1 MRDHIYNYF
10 KGLVWRELI
19 SLSVLFEDGIDTIKH
34 LINVIDKN
42 KYAETTIDYLIHACN
57 LKRNY
62 YCKRTY
68 LVEAEDD
75 FATYIIKLAMENKD
89 KASSEFVSYI
99 MEREPENT
107 YQNKYCEIDRS
118 MACSQLYGYAA
129 LAKVLDLDD
138 SPLKNHIKYPYRLA
152 HYKREMKF
160 YPEKML
166 DIPKL
171 EYKKGIPEH
180 PSLEQIIPYHF
191 HESVNELI
199 HDYRNM
205 DDVNNFFKKHRWI
218 YDVCRKDELLKMKKE
233 DEKRTIG
240 LLLIYLLTDERFI
253 FVFED
258 EEDLEQAYLYK
269 GMWPDIKTR
278 GVYFDG
284 IPENPS
290 LEEIIPYHFHESVNE
305 LIHDYRNM
313 DDVDKFFE
321 KHWWIYDVCYTD
333 EFLRMKK
340 EDEEG
345 TIGLLL
351 IYLLTD
357 ERFIFV
363 FEDEEDLEQAYLYKG
378 MWPDIKTRGVYF
390 DIPGSLYKGMW
401 PDIKTRGVY
410 FDIPGSQFYIAY
422 IPASSKLKTFF
433 GIKMIDIKDEKEL
446 EDYQEELKPF
456 IS

>member
-1 MRDHIYNYF
+1 MKEMIDKRFTKEELEESLEFHMEVINDCATDIKANKEKLESFKDEEQDLDLLYYIESYSSTLAFHNVLAIGCKYVLGYSAEELHESYKLMRNHIHNVF
-10 KGLVWRELI
+10 EGLVWEQLI
-19 SLSVLFEDGIDTIKH
+19 SLSVLFEDGIDTIKS
-34 LINVIDKN
+34 LINNVIDKN
-42 KYAETTIDYLIHACN
+42 KYADTTIDYLIHACN
-57 LKRNY
+57 LRRNY

-68 LVEAEDD
+68 LIEAEYD
-75 FATYIIKLAMENKD
+75 FATYIVKLAMKD
-89 KASSEFVSYI
+89 KEKASSKFVSYI
-99 MEREPENT
+99 KEVEPENI
-107 YQNKYCEIDRS
+107 YLNEFSGINRS

-180 PSLEQIIPYHF
+180 PSLEKIIPYYF

-205 DDVNNFFKKHRWI
+205 DDVDKFFKKHWRI
-218 YDVCRKDELLKMKKE
+218 RDAFDIDEFLNMKKE

-240 LLLIYLLTDERFI
+240 LLLIYLLSDNGFI

-269 GMWPDIKTR
+269 GMWPDRRTR
-278 GVYFDG
+278 GIV
-284 IPENPS
+284 
-290 LEEIIPYHFHESVNE
+290 
-305 LIHDYRNM
+305 
-313 DDVDKFFE
+313 
-321 KHWWIYDVCYTD
+321 
-333 EFLRMKK
+333 
-340 EDEEG
+340 
-345 TIGLLL
+345 
-351 IYLLTD
+351 
-357 ERFIFV
+357 
-363 FEDEEDLEQAYLYKG
+363 
-378 MWPDIKTRGVYF
+378 
-390 DIPGSLYKGMW
+390 
-401 PDIKTRGVY
+401 
-410 FDIPGSQFYIAY
+410 FDIPGSQYYIAY

-456 IS
+456 MS

>member
-1 MRDHIYNYF
+1 MREMIDKRFTKEELEDSLEFHMGVINYCIRNIKVNKEKLESFEYEEEKSDLLHKIESSSSTLAFHNVLAIGCQYVLGYSAEELHESYKLMRDHIYNDF
-10 KGLVWRELI
+10 KGLVWIQLI
-19 SLSVLFEDGIDTIKH
+19 ALSVLFEDGIDTIKH
-34 LINVIDKN
+34 LINVIDKY
-42 KYAETTIDYLIHACN
+42 KHTKTTIDYLIHACN

-62 YCKRTY
+62 YSKYRY
-68 LVEAEDD
+68 IEAEDD
-75 FATYIIKLAMENKD
+75 FATRIVKLAMEDKE

-99 MEREPENT
+99 MEREPKNT
-107 YQNKYCEIDRS
+107 YRNESSRVNRA
-118 MACSQLYGYAA
+118 MACCQMYDYAA

-171 EYKKGIPEH
+171 EYKKGIPE
-180 PSLEQIIPYHF
+180 
-191 HESVNELI
+191 
-199 HDYRNM
+199 
-205 DDVNNFFKKHRWI
+205 
-218 YDVCRKDELLKMKKE
+218 
-233 DEKRTIG
+233 
-240 LLLIYLLTDERFI
+240 
-253 FVFED
+253 
-258 EEDLEQAYLYK
+258 
-269 GMWPDIKTR
+269 
-278 GVYFDG
+278 
-284 IPENPS
+284 NPS
-290 LEEIIPYHFHESVNE
+290 LEEIIPYYFHESVNE

-390 DIPGSLYKGMW
+390 DIPGSQY
-401 PDIKTRGVY
+401 
-410 FDIPGSQFYIAY
+410 YIAY

>member
-1 MRDHIYNYF
+1 MKEMIDKRFTKEELEDSLEFHMEVINNCIRNIKANKEKLESFKDEEEKSELRHFIRSDGSTLAFHNVLAIGCQYVLGYSAEKLHESYKLMRDHIYNDF
-10 KGLVWRELI
+10 KGLVWEQLI
-19 SLSVLFEDGIDTIKH
+19 ALSVLFEDGIDTIKH
-34 LINVIDKN
+34 LINVIDKD
-42 KYAETTIDYLIHACN
+42 KYTDTTIDYLIHACN
-57 LKRNY
+57 LRRNY

-68 LVEAEDD
+68 LIEAEYD
-75 FATYIIKLAMENKD
+75 FATYIVKLAMKD
-89 KASSEFVSYI
+89 KEKASFKFVSYI
-99 MEREPENT
+99 KEVEPENI
-107 YQNKYCEIDRS
+107 YLNEFSGINRS

-138 SPLKNHIKYPYRLA
+138 SPLKNHIKYPYRLV
-152 HYKREMKF
+152 HYKKEMKF

-171 EYKKGIPEH
+171 EYKKGIPE
-180 PSLEQIIPYHF
+180 
-191 HESVNELI
+191 
-199 HDYRNM
+199 
-205 DDVNNFFKKHRWI
+205 
-218 YDVCRKDELLKMKKE
+218 
-233 DEKRTIG
+233 
-240 LLLIYLLTDERFI
+240 
-253 FVFED
+253 
-258 EEDLEQAYLYK
+258 
-269 GMWPDIKTR
+269 
-278 GVYFDG
+278 
-284 IPENPS
+284 NPS
-290 LEEIIPYHFHESVNE
+290 LEEIIPYYFHESVNE

-321 KHWWIYDVCYTD
+321 KHWWIYDVCRKD
-333 EFLRMKK
+333 EFLKMKK

-378 MWPDIKTRGVYF
+378 MWPDRRTRGIV
-390 DIPGSLYKGMW
+390 
-401 PDIKTRGVY
+401 
-410 FDIPGSQFYIAY
+410 FDIPGSQYYIAY

-433 GIKMIDIKDEKEL
+433 GIKMIDIKEKRGL

>member
-1 MRDHIYNYF
+1 MKEMIDKRFTKEELEDSLEFHMEVINDCATDIKANKEKLESFEYEEEKSKLRYNIKSYSSTLAFHNVLAIGCYYVLGYSAEELHEFYKLMRDHIYNDF
-10 KGLVWRELI
+10 KGLVWIQLI
-19 SLSVLFEDGIDTIKH
+19 SLSILFEDGIDTIKH
-34 LINVIDKN
+34 LINVIDKY
-42 KYAETTIDYLIHACN
+42 KHAETTIDYLIHACN

-62 YCKRTY
+62 YCKYTH
-68 LVEAEDD
+68 LVEAKDD
-75 FATYIIKLAMENKD
+75 FATRIVKLAMEDKE

-99 MEREPENT
+99 MEREPKNT
-107 YQNKYCEIDRS
+107 YRNESSRVDRS
-118 MACSQLYGYAA
+118 MACCQMYDYAA

-180 PSLEQIIPYHF
+180 PSLE
-191 HESVNELI
+191 
-199 HDYRNM
+199 
-205 DDVNNFFKKHRWI
+205 K
-218 YDVCRKDELLKMKKE
+218 
-233 DEKRTIG
+233 
-240 LLLIYLLTDERFI
+240 
-253 FVFED
+253 
-258 EEDLEQAYLYK
+258 
-269 GMWPDIKTR
+269 
-278 GVYFDG
+278 
-284 IPENPS
+284 
-290 LEEIIPYHFHESVNE
+290 IIPYHFHESVNE

-321 KHWWIYDVCYTD
+321 KHWWIYDVCRKD
-333 EFLRMKK
+333 EFLKMKK

-378 MWPDIKTRGVYF
+378 MWPDRRTRGIV
-390 DIPGSLYKGMW
+390 
-401 PDIKTRGVY
+401 
-410 FDIPGSQFYIAY
+410 FDIPGSQYYIAY

-433 GIKMIDIKDEKEL
+433 GIKMIDIKEKRGL

>member
-1 MRDHIYNYF
+1 MKEMIDKRFTKEELEDSLEFHMEVINNCIRNIKANKEKLESFKDEEEKSELRHFIRSDGSTLAFHNVLAIGCQYVLGYSAEELHESYKLMRDHIHNVF
-10 KGLVWRELI
+10 EGLVWEQLI
-19 SLSVLFEDGIDTIKH
+19 SLSVLFEDGIDIIKH
-34 LINVIDKN
+34 LIDTIDKN
-42 KYAETTIDYLIHACN
+42 KYADTTMDYLIHACN
-57 LKRNY
+57 LRRNY

-68 LVEAEDD
+68 LIEAEYD
-75 FATYIIKLAMENKD
+75 FATYIVKLAMKD
-89 KASSEFVSYI
+89 KEKASSKFVSYI
-99 MEREPENT
+99 KEVEPENI
-107 YQNKYCEIDRS
+107 YLNEFSRVNRS
-118 MACSQLYGYAA
+118 MACCQMYDYAA

-152 HYKREMKF
+152 HYKKEMKF

-171 EYKKGIPEH
+171 EYKKGIPEN
-180 PSLEQIIPYHF
+180 PSLEEIIPYYF

-205 DDVNNFFKKHRWI
+205 DDVNKFFKKHWWI
-218 YDVCRKDELLKMKKE
+218 CDVCRKDEFLK
-233 DEKRTIG
+233 
-240 LLLIYLLTDERFI
+240 
-253 FVFED
+253 
-258 EEDLEQAYLYK
+258 
-269 GMWPDIKTR
+269 
-278 GVYFDG
+278 
-284 IPENPS
+284 
-290 LEEIIPYHFHESVNE
+290 
-305 LIHDYRNM
+305 
-313 DDVDKFFE
+313 
-321 KHWWIYDVCYTD
+321 
-333 EFLRMKK
+333 MKK

-390 DIPGSLYKGMW
+390 DIPGS
-401 PDIKTRGVY
+401 
-410 FDIPGSQFYIAY
+410 QFYIAY
-422 IPASSKLKTFF
+422 ILASSKLKTFF

>member
-1 MRDHIYNYF
+1 MKEMIDKRFTKEELEDSLEFHMGVINNCIRNINANKEKLESFKDEEQDLELLYYIESDSSTLTFHNVLAIGCYYVLGYSAEELHESYKLMRDHIYNDF
-10 KGLVWRELI
+10 KALRWIDLI

-34 LINVIDKN
+34 LINVIDKY
-42 KYAETTIDYLIHACN
+42 KYTDTTIDYLIHACN

-68 LVEAEDD
+68 LIEAEYD
-75 FATYIIKLAMENKD
+75 FATYIVKLAMKD
-89 KASSEFVSYI
+89 KEKASSKFVSYI
-99 MEREPENT
+99 MEIEPENT
-107 YQNKYCEIDRS
+107 YLNEFSRVDRS

-171 EYKKGIPEH
+171 EYKKGIPEN
-180 PSLEQIIPYHF
+180 PSLEEIIPYYF

-205 DDVNNFFKKHRWI
+205 DDVN
-218 YDVCRKDELLKMKKE
+218 
-233 DEKRTIG
+233 
-240 LLLIYLLTDERFI
+240 
-253 FVFED
+253 
-258 EEDLEQAYLYK
+258 
-269 GMWPDIKTR
+269 
-278 GVYFDG
+278 
-284 IPENPS
+284 
-290 LEEIIPYHFHESVNE
+290 
-305 LIHDYRNM
+305 
-313 DDVDKFFE
+313 KFFE
-321 KHWWIYDVCYTD
+321 KHWRVYNVFDMD
-333 EFLRMKK
+333 EFLKMKK

-390 DIPGSLYKGMW
+390 DIPGSQY
-401 PDIKTRGVY
+401 
-410 FDIPGSQFYIAY
+410 YIAY
-422 IPASSKLKTFF
+422 IPASSNLKTFF
-433 GIKMIDIKDEKEL
+433 GIKMIDIEEAREL

-456 IS
+456 MA